1 MFAVGLM
8 GGLMP
13 RWCGEAGG
21 SPALSRNR
29 DHHCV
34 WESGYQI
41 TWGVPDHVG
50 VVWGSVAGYGVGIDA

>member
-1 MFAVGLM
+1 MFAVSLM

-34 WESGYQI
+34 WESEYQERR
-41 TWGVPDHVG
+41 GGMRFRRGLRGQHRR
-50 VVWGSVAGYGVGIDA
+50 